1 MNPNTIQLTLTD
13 TEWLALRAR
22 CAEWGMSREELL
34 IRFIRDFTGA
44 PRNGGSDERE
54 FAERWAERSLTF
66 RGNPPKTE
74 KAIMRAYRLRE
85 QAHLTIAAENKKA
98 ADEWRSQQGATVC
111 GATHR
116 GGEGSRKAVCV
127 DDGGPVAASTHS
139 L

>member
-1 MNPNTIQLTLTD
+1 MPHEIKLTLTD
-13 TEWLALRAR
+13 SEWLGLRAR

-44 PRNGGSDERE
+44 PRNGGSDERM
-54 FAERWAERSLTF
+54 FAEQWATRSLTF
-66 RGNPPKTE
+66 RGNPPKSE
-74 KAIMRAYRLRE
+74 KAILRAYRLRE
-85 QAHLTIAAENKKA
+85 EAWRAIDAENKKA
-98 ADEWRSQQGATVC
+98 RDEWMSQQGATVC
-111 GATHR
+111 GATHQ